1 MKKLLL
7 TTLVVAGLGLS
18 AQGAFADDPSAANS
32 TNGGLITITGK
43 VTDTTCLINGKENG
57 DLTVQLPPVSTKALA
72 TQGATTGDTAF
83 TIELSGCQSAT
94 DKLAKKAAAF
104 FVNESDKVTAD
115 GKLLNKP
122 ATPGDAAQNVVVQ
135 LLHGDDTPIDITKPY
150 AEQTKEAQKAGIDSS
165 KKTATLKYKAR
176 YYATNPAGAGEVKS
190 TVNYTIAYE

>member
-7 TTLVVAGLGLS
+7 TTLIAVGLGLS

-57 DLTVQLPPVSTKALA
+57 DLTVPLPPVSTKALA
-72 TQGATTGDTAF
+72 AQGATTGDTAF

-94 DKLAKKAAAF
+94 NQLATKAAAF

-122 ATPGDAAQNVVVQ
+122 DSGDAAQNVVVQ

>member
-18 AQGAFADDPSAANS
+18 AQGAFAEAPSAANS
-32 TNGGLITITGK
+32 TNGGLITITGQ
-43 VTDTTCLINGKENG
+43 VTDTTCLINGQENG
-57 DLTVQLPPVSTKALA
+57 NLTVQLPPVSTKALA

-94 DKLAKKAAAF
+94 NQLATYAAAF

-115 GKLLNKP
+115 GKLINKP
-122 ATPGDAAQNVVVQ
+122 DSGGAAQNVVVQ
-135 LLHGDDTPIDITKPY
+135 LLHGDGTVIDVTKDYKGQTPDDKR
-150 AEQTKEAQKAGIDSS
+150 AQIASNK
-165 KKTATLKYKAR
+165 ATLKYKAR
-176 YYATNPAGAGEVKS
+176 YYATNAAGAGAVKS

>member
-7 TTLVVAGLGLS
+7 TTLIAVGLGLS
-18 AQGAFADDPSAANS
+18 AQGAFADDPANS
-32 TNGGLITITGK
+32 KNGGLITITGK

-57 DLTVQLPPVSTKALA
+57 DLIVPLPPVSTKALA
-72 TQGATTGDTAF
+72 AQGATTGDTAF

-94 DKLAKKAAAF
+94 NQLATKAAAF

-122 ATPGDAAQNVVVQ
+122 DSGDAAQNVVVQ

>member
-1 MKKLLL
+1 MKKLVL
-7 TTLVVAGLGLS
+7 TTLIAAGLGV
-18 AQGAFADDPSAANS
+18 AQTAFADQTNS
-32 TNGGLITITGK
+32 GTITITGK
-43 VTDTTCLINGKENG
+43 VLDTTCKINGQDSG
-57 DLTVQLPPVSTKALA
+57 DLTVKLPPVSTKALA
-72 TQGATTGDTAF
+72 HTGATTGDTAF
-83 TIELSGCQSAT
+83 TLELTECSSAT
-94 DKLAKKAAAF
+94 NQLATKAAAF
-104 FVNESDKVTAD
+104 FLNESDKVTAD

-122 ATPGDAAQNVVVQ
+122 SPDSAAQNVVVQ

>member
-7 TTLVVAGLGLS
+7 TTLITVGLGLS

-43 VTDTTCLINGKENG
+43 VTDTTCLINGRENG
-57 DLTVQLPPVSTKALA
+57 DLTVELPPVSTKALA

-83 TIELSGCQSAT
+83 TIELSGCQSASG
-94 DKLAKKAAAF
+94 KLATKAAAF

-150 AEQTKEAQKAGIDSS
+150 AEQTEEAQKAGIDSG

-176 YYATNPAGAGEVKS
+176 YYATNAAGAGEVKS

>member
-7 TTLVVAGLGLS
+7 TTLIAVGLGLS
-18 AQGAFADDPSAANS
+18 AQGAFADDPANS

-72 TQGATTGDTAF
+72 AQGATTGDTAF

-94 DKLAKKAAAF
+94 NQLATKAAAF

-122 ATPGDAAQNVVVQ
+122 DSGDAAQNVVVQ

-190 TVNYTIAYE
+190 TVKYTIAYE

>member
-7 TTLVVAGLGLS
+7 TTLITAGLGLS

-57 DLTVQLPPVSTKALA
+57 DLPVQLPPVSTKALA

-94 DKLAKKAAAF
+94 NQLATKAAAF

-122 ATPGDAAQNVVVQ
+122 DSGDAAQNVVVQ

-150 AEQTKEAQKAGIDSS
+150 AEQTKEPQKAGIDPS

-176 YYATNPAGAGEVKS
+176 YYATGVATAGVVKS

>member
-7 TTLVVAGLGLS
+7 TTLITVGLGLS

-57 DLTVQLPPVSTKALA
+57 DLTVELPPVSTKALA
-72 TQGATTGDTAF
+72 HMGATTGDTAF
-83 TIELSGCQSAT
+83 TLELTECSSAT
-94 DKLAKKAAAF
+94 NQLATKAAAF
-104 FVNESDKVTAD
+104 FLNESDKVTAD

-122 ATPGDAAQNVVVQ
+122 SPDSAAQNVVVQ
-135 LLHGDDTPIDITKPY
+135 LLHGDGTVIDVTKDYEGQTPDDK
-150 AEQTKEAQKAGIDSS
+150 KALMDSGN
-165 KKTATLKYKAR
+165 KKATLRYKAR
-176 YYATNPAGAGEVKS
+176 YYATAAAGAGAVKS

>member
-7 TTLVVAGLGLS
+7 TTLIAAGLGV
-18 AQGAFADDPSAANS
+18 AQTAFADQTNS
-32 TNGGLITITGK
+32 GTITITGK
-43 VTDTTCLINGKENG
+43 VLDTTCKIKGINGQDSG
-57 DLTVQLPPVSTKALA
+57 DLTVTLPPVSTKALA
-72 TQGATTGDTAF
+72 HMGATTGDTAF
-83 TIELSGCQSAT
+83 TLELTECSSAT
-94 DKLAKKAAAF
+94 NQLATKAAAF

-122 ATPGDAAQNVVVQ
+122 DSGDAAQNVVVQ

>member
-18 AQGAFADDPSAANS
+18 AQGAFADDPANS

-57 DLTVQLPPVSTKALA
+57 DLTVKLPPVSTKALA
-72 TQGATTGDTAF
+72 HMGAITGDTAF
-83 TIELSGCQSAT
+83 TLELTECSSAT
-94 DKLAKKAAAF
+94 NQLATKAAAF
-104 FVNESDKVTAD
+104 FLNESDKVTAD

-122 ATPGDAAQNVVVQ
+122 DSGDAAQNVVVQ
-135 LLHGDDTPIDITKPY
+135 LLHGDGTVIDVTKDYEGQTPDDK
-150 AEQTKEAQKAGIDSS
+150 KALMDSGN
-165 KKTATLKYKAR
+165 KKATLRYKAR
-176 YYATNPAGAGEVKS
+176 YYATAAAGAGAVKS